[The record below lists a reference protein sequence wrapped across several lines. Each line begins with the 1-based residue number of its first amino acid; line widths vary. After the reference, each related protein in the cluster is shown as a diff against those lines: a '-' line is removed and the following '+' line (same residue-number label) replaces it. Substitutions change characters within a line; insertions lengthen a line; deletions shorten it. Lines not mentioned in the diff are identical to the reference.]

1 MSEQLVRDLL
11 APRHFTAGLQRH
23 FCILPEEILAV
34 IRLIGQIHVFIE
46 KIHRLVR
53 LLFHIPAACQCHCCR
68 GQCQCNIL

>member
-11 APRHFTAGLQRH
+11 APRHLTACLQRH
-23 FCILPEEILAV
+23 FSILPEEILAV
-34 IRLIGQIHVFIE
+34 IRLVGQIHVLIE

-53 LLFHIPAACQCHCCR
+53 LPFRISAACQCHCRR